1 MNTNT
6 NTSIYIDGNNTTMQ
20 NSIYTT
26 QNSLLLNN
34 LLKFYAQDDNM
45 DYMLRII
52 NGESKISL
60 RIIDWF
66 ATNYAKKYYTLYS
79 IHNTGRRFKVY
90 VDYKLKL
97 KAYSKKRFDPFC
109 RWDRINVPYKGDKYI
124 QTTIGQ
130 LNFFKWALENDV
142 IRYVEENYANIEKD
156 MNNRN
161 SNAKKNSM
169 CSSIASEM
177 SMASTTSLSSEGDG
191 GGGGDGGDEGYGGDE
206 GGVDIS
212 HGTMTQTQTQTQ
224 TTSSSMVSSETNNK
238 TRKKREELSIS
249 ATKSIKKEKV
259 EIVVNFN

>member
-1 MNTNT
+1 MASNMTCSN
-6 NTSIYIDGNNTTMQ
+6 
-20 NSIYTT
+20 YTT
-26 QNSLLLNN
+26 QNDLLLNN
-34 LLKFYAQDDNM
+34 LLKFYEESNNM

-66 ATNYAKKYYTLYS
+66 ATNYAKKYYTVYE
-79 IHNTGRRFKVY
+79 IPNTDRRFKVY

-109 RWDRINVPYKGDKYI
+109 RWDRITVPYKDGKYI

-130 LNFFKWALENDV
+130 LNFFKWALENNV
-142 IRYVEENYANIEKD
+142 IRYIEENYLNIEKD

-161 SNAKKNSM
+161 STSKNKSFSDSAISSASTDSISSDTNDITDT
-169 CSSIASEM
+169 SSI
-177 SMASTTSLSSEGDG
+177 
-191 GGGGDGGDEGYGGDE
+191 
-206 GGVDIS
+206 
-212 HGTMTQTQTQTQ
+212 
-224 TTSSSMVSSETNNK
+224 SSSGFVAGDINNK

>member
-1 MNTNT
+1 MSSSTAYSN
-6 NTSIYIDGNNTTMQ
+6 
-20 NSIYTT
+20 YTT
-26 QNSLLLNN
+26 QNDLLLNN
-34 LLKFYAQDDNM
+34 LLKFYEESNNM

-66 ATNYAKKYYTLYS
+66 ATNYAKKYYTVYE
-79 IHNTGRRFKVY
+79 IPNTERRFKVY

-109 RWDRINVPYKGDKYI
+109 RWDRITVPYKDGKYI

-130 LNFFKWALENDV
+130 LNFFKWALENNV
-142 IRYVEENYANIEKD
+142 IHFIEENYSNIEKD

-161 SNAKKNSM
+161 STSKSKSLSG
-169 CSSIASEM
+169 SSIS
-177 SMASTTSLSSEGDG
+177 SASTESTSIDVNDSNYDGDNNSVSNG
-191 GGGGDGGDEGYGGDE
+191 VVSGD
-206 GGVDIS
+206 I
-212 HGTMTQTQTQTQ
+212 
-224 TTSSSMVSSETNNK
+224 NNK

>member
-1 MNTNT
+1 MSST
-6 NTSIYIDGNNTTMQ
+6 TSSSN
-20 NSIYTT
+20 YTT
-26 QNSLLLNN
+26 QNDLLLNN
-34 LLKFYAQDDNM
+34 LLKFYDENNNM

-52 NGESKISL
+52 NGESRISL

-66 ATNYAKKYYTLYS
+66 ATNYAKKYFTVYQIPNS
-79 IHNTGRRFKVY
+79 ERRFKVY

-109 RWDRINVPYKGDKYI
+109 RWDRITVPYKDGKYI

-130 LNFFKWALENDV
+130 LNFFKWALENNV
-142 IRYVEENYANIEKD
+142 INYIEENYANIEKD

-161 SNAKKNSM
+161 STSKNKSLH
-169 CSSIASEM
+169 SSA
-177 SMASTTSLSSEGDG
+177 
-191 GGGGDGGDEGYGGDE
+191 
-206 GGVDIS
+206 IS
-212 HGTMTQTQTQTQ
+212 N
-224 TTSSSMVSSETNNK
+224 SSSDTSTSEFNDNESVNISCNGDANNK